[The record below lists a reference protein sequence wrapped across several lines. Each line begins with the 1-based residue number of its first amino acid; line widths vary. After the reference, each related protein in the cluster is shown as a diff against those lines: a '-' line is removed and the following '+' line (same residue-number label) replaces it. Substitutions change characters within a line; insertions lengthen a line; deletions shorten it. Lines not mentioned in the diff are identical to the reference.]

1 MLFNSVE
8 FLVFFAIVYS
18 LYLVLSRRGQN
29 LLILIAGYIFYGW
42 WDWKFL
48 GLIWLSTTVD
58 YFVALGMDDA
68 RTPTRKRHILYIS
81 LAFNLGLLATF
92 KYAGFF
98 ARSFMDA
105 FAAIGYSVD
114 LRFAELML
122 PVGISFYTFQSLSY
136 TVDVYRGHLKAARDP
151 LDFATFVAFFPQL
164 VAGPIE
170 RGAHFMPQV
179 QNPRVI
185 TYDKLREGAWLILF
199 GYFKKVVLADNMAP
213 FTNRLFDN
221 PAEAHGLE
229 VLIGIYAFAF
239 QIYGDFSGYSD
250 IARGLAKLL
259 GFDIIYNFKMPY
271 FAINPSDFWRR
282 WHISLS
288 SWLRDYLY
296 IALGGNRGGSW
307 FIYRNLMITMVL
319 GGLWHG
325 ASYNFVA
332 WGVFHGAI
340 LCIHRGLTE
349 GREPKQGRFITPLK
363 IVLFFQV
370 TCVGWLLFGVRH
382 LGDAFTLL
390 RNMVS
395 PFEVNGLV
403 VLATLI
409 TFATPVMLL
418 DWLQLRSS
426 NPMVIKSYPAPV
438 RLGVYVA
445 TFSAILL
452 AGSTGAKQF
461 IYFQF

>member
-8 FLVFFAIVYS
+8 FLIFFAVVYG
-18 LYLVLSRRGQN
+18 LYLVLPRRGQN
-29 LLILIAGYIFYGW
+29 LLILLASYLFYGW

-58 YFVALGMDDA
+58 YFVAQGMDDA
-68 RTPTRKRHILYIS
+68 QTPQKKQRILYIS

-105 FAAIGYSVD
+105 FAALGYSVD
-114 LRFAELML
+114 LRFAELVL

-136 TVDVYRGHLKAARDP
+136 TVDVYRGKLKAARDP
-151 LDFATFVAFFPQL
+151 LDFAMFVAFFPQL

-179 QNPRVI
+179 QAPRTV
-185 TYDKLREGAWLILF
+185 TFDHWREGAWLILF
-199 GYFKKVVLADNMAP
+199 GYFKKVVLADNMTP
-213 FTNRLFDN
+213 FTTRLFDN
-221 PAEAHGLE
+221 PAQVHGLE

-250 IARGLAKLL
+250 IARGTAKLM
-259 GFDIIYNFKMPY
+259 GFDLLYNFKMPY

-296 IALGGNRGGSW
+296 ITLGGNRRGGW
-307 FIYRNLMITMVL
+307 FTYRNLMITMVL

-332 WGVFHGAI
+332 WGIFHGAI
-340 LCIHRGLTE
+340 LCIHRWLTH
-349 GREPKQGRFITPLK
+349 GREASEGSRWWALK
-363 IVLFFQV
+363 VVAFFQV
-370 TCVGWLLFGVRH
+370 TCVGWLLFGVKH
-382 LGDAFTLL
+382 LGDAWVLL
-390 RNMVS
+390 HNIVS

-403 VLATLI
+403 SLI
-409 TFATPVMLL
+409 SLVTFATPVMLL
-418 DWLQLRSS
+418 DWLQLR
-426 NPMVIKSYPAPV
+426 NEDMLVMRRYAAPV
-438 RLGVYVA
+438 RFGVYVA
-445 TFSAILL
+445 TFAAVLL